1 MVKDDAGALGKR
13 QNSGDGVDDYKSK
26 LFEASMNSSQTQR
39 VKKKLPRSGKR
50 YFGVGSKI
58 GGGSNSQRSNMLVPM
73 SDAASM
79 NGLDPL
85 DE

>member
-1 MVKDDAGALGKR
+1 MNAGALGKR

-26 LFEASMNSSQTQR
+26 LFEASMNSDQTQR
-39 VKKKLPRSGKR
+39 VKKKIPRFGRKAGKI
-50 YFGVGSKI
+50 GSKI
-58 GGGSNSQRSNMLVPM
+58 GGGSSQRSNMLVPM